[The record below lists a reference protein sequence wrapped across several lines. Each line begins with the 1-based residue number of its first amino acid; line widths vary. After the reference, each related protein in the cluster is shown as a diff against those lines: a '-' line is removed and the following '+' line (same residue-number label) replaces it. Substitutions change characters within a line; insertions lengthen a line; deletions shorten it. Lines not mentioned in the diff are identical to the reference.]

1 MQLRQLLYFVA
12 VAEEL
17 HFARAAERLHM
28 AQPPLSRQ
36 ISALERELGVTLFR
50 RSKRRVELTDAGTL
64 FLSEARRTIEQADHA
79 AVVARRAGRGEVGRL
94 EIAFSSSVPFT
105 PLFPR
110 LMKEFHNAYPEL
122 ELTLGEMTTREQ
134 LDALADG
141 RLDIG
146 FVRPPILYPRPRS
159 VALRTLLREPFLVAF
174 YRGHALAHAP
184 KLTLE
189 ALAQERFVMYP
200 ANYGTGFYD
209 QITKLCR
216 NAGFE
221 PIVSQEAKQITAI
234 LSLVSAGVGI
244 TLIPA
249 SMKNVATNDIVYR
262 TIDGA
267 SAEAEVALAY
277 RREDRSAAIKAFVK
291 LAGKLAAAQAA

>member
-1 MQLRQLLYFVA
+1 MQLRQLQYFVA

-36 ISALERELGVTLFR
+36 ISALESELGVTLFH
-50 RSKRRVELTDAGTL
+50 RSKRRVELTDAGRL
-64 FLSEARRTIEQADHA
+64 FLLEARRTIEQADRA

-94 EIAFSSSVPFT
+94 EIAFASSVPFT
-105 PLFPR
+105 SLFPR
-110 LMKEFHNAYPEL
+110 LMKEFRNAYPEL
-122 ELTLGEMTTREQ
+122 KLILGEMTTREQ
-134 LDALADG
+134 LNALVDG

-146 FVRPPILYPRPRS
+146 FVRPPISQPRPKS
-159 VALRTLLREPFLVAF
+159 VILRTLLKEPFFAAFNRDHPLVRAQ
-174 YRGHALAHAP
+174 
-184 KLTLE
+184 KLSIE
-189 ALAQERFVMYP
+189 ALARERFVMYP
-200 ANYGTGFYD
+200 ADYGTGFYD
-209 QITKLCR
+209 QITGLCR
-216 NAGFE
+216 KAGFE

-249 SMKNVATNDIVYR
+249 SMTSMVPDGVVYR
-262 TIDGA
+262 PLDDA

-277 RREDRSAAIKAFVK
+277 RRDDHSAAIKAFVR
-291 LAGKLAAAQAA
+291 LAGRLSA

>member
-1 MQLRQLLYFVA
+1 MQLRQLQYFVA

-36 ISALERELGVTLFR
+36 ISALERDLGVTLFR
-50 RSKRRVELTDAGTL
+50 RSKRRVELTDAGAL
-64 FLSEARRTIEQADHA
+64 FLLEARRTLEQADRA
-79 AVVARRAGRGEVGRL
+79 ALVARRAGRGEVGRL
-94 EIAFSSSVPFT
+94 EIAYSSSVPFT
-105 PLFPR
+105 PLFPQ
-110 LMKEFHNAYPEL
+110 LMKEFHSAYPEL

-134 LDALADG
+134 LEALVDG

-146 FVRPPILYPRPRS
+146 FVRPPILYPRPRAL
-159 VALRTLLREPFLVAF
+159 ALRTLLREPFLVAF
-174 YRGHALAHAP
+174 HRNHPLAHKSKLTMAALA
-184 KLTLE
+184 K
-189 ALAQERFVMYP
+189 ERFVMYP

-249 SMKNVATNDIVYR
+249 SMKNIATNDIVYR

-267 SAEAEVALAY
+267 AAEAEVALAY
-277 RREDRSAAIKAFVK
+277 RREDRSNAIKAFVK